1 MWDQVNLIFSRAA
14 GRIVENIANF
24 LPGLVVLVVLF
35 LAAIVVAAIVRVVLY
50 RLLRGL
56 DFDQRASRTG
66 LAMLAEWAPDKSASL
81 MVARI
86 AQWTILFLGFLA
98 GLSALDATMPSYF
111 ALTVFGYLPNL
122 VAAAIILVLG
132 DLFARFVARSVL
144 ISAVNMQIQSARLL
158 SVGVK
163 WLVLILA
170 GTMALEQIG
179 LGREILL
186 LAFGILF
193 GGVVLAM
200 ALAVGLGSKDAVSR
214 TLDRQLR
221 DGSEPHAPGER
232 IDHV

>member
-1 MWDQVNLIFSRAA
+1 MWDQVNLIFSRAT

-24 LPGLVVLVVLF
+24 LPGLVVLVVLLV
-35 LAAIVVAAIVRVVLY
+35 LALIAALVVRVVLY
-50 RLLRGL
+50 RLLKGL
-56 DFDQRASRTG
+56 DFDQWASRTG
-66 LAMLAEWAPDKSASL
+66 LALLSDWSPEKSASL
-81 MVARI
+81 LVARV
-86 AQWTILFLGFLA
+86 AQWAILILGFLA

-111 ALTVFGYLPNL
+111 AMTVFGYLPNVL
-122 VAAAIILVLG
+122 AAVIILIFG
-132 DLFARFVARSVL
+132 DLLARFLARSVL
-144 ISAVNMQIQSARLL
+144 ISAVNMQIHSARLL

-163 WLVLILA
+163 WLVLIMA
-170 GTMALEQIG
+170 ATMALEQIG
-179 LGREILL
+179 LGRDILL

-221 DGSEPHAPGER
+221 ESSEQHRSQG

>member
-1 MWDQVNLIFSRAA
+1 MWDQVNLIFSRAT
-14 GRIVENIANF
+14 GRIVEDIANF
-24 LPGLVVLVVLF
+24 LPGVVVLVVLF
-35 LAAIVVAAIVRVVLY
+35 LVAVIVAAIVRVVLY
-50 RLLRGL
+50 RVLRGL
-56 DFDQRASRTG
+56 DFDQWASRTG
-66 LAMLAEWAPDKSASL
+66 LAVLSEWSPEKSASL

-86 AQWTILFLGFLA
+86 VQWAILILGFLA

-111 ALTVFGYLPNL
+111 ALTIFGYLPNII
-122 VAAAIILVLG
+122 AAVIILIFG
-132 DLFARFVARSVL
+132 DLFARFLARSVL
-144 ISAVNMQIQSARLL
+144 ISAVNMQIHSARLI
-158 SVGVK
+158 SIGVK

-170 GTMALEQIG
+170 ATMALEQIG
-179 LGREILL
+179 LGRDILL

-221 DGSEPHAPGER
+221 ESGEPHPHGEP